1 MITDKQKAKIDLQVS
16 EFKKALVD
24 KCLKENTLRI
34 TPPEGQE
41 WNRNDYTIDDLG
53 DDYRPLLKGEELQG
67 SDEVSHGEV
76 WYTASSELIIAS
88 LSLIKIRTKRPLPP
102 LPVKQYWNNPD
113 HVPNGVCWLRI
124 KGGVVRYL
132 ISSVTTEGIKLHPDR
147 ISKWCTIQN
156 YEWAYAVP
164 GELKWRE
171 CTV

>member
-1 MITDKQKAKIDLQVS
+1 MITDKQWDEISMLITQLKT
-16 EFKKALVD
+16 ALVD
-24 KCLKENTLRI
+24 KCRKENKLRL

-41 WNRNDYTIDDLG
+41 WNRDDYTIDDLK
-53 DDYRPLLKGEELQG
+53 DDYRPLLKGEELRG
-67 SDEVSHGEV
+67 SDEVSNGEV
-76 WYTASSELIIAS
+76 WYEASCVLIGTS
-88 LSLIKIRTKRPLPP
+88 LSLIKVRTKRPLPP
-102 LPVKQYWNNPD
+102 KQYWNNPD

-132 ISSVTTEGIKLHPDR
+132 ISSVTTEGIEIHPDR

-164 GELKWRE
+164 GALKWRE